1 MKKISFFI
9 LSLLGLFTSFAQ
21 PILEFQKIVA
31 SDRELEDRYGWSLD
45 ISTDFAIVGAYA
57 DDFGPTNPNM
67 GSAYIYE
74 KTGEDEWTFVQK
86 LTNSDQDDY
95 DRFGWSV
102 AIDGHYAIV
111 GAYGEDEDADD
122 ANTLSKAGSA
132 YIFERNDEGVWV

>member
-67 GSAYIYE
+67 GSAYI
-74 KTGEDEWTFVQK
+74 
-86 LTNSDQDDY
+86 
-95 DRFGWSV
+95 
-102 AIDGHYAIV
+102 
-111 GAYGEDEDADD
+111 
-122 ANTLSKAGSA
+122 
-132 YIFERNDEGVWV
+132 